1 MKDNS
6 IPFATGDICYGDLS
20 RESGKDFAQW
30 LEGRDYTAAYIGNNY
45 MAAGAVHQLQKMGR
59 SVPKDISI
67 ICFDDSPLVNENGLN
82 LTTISCD
89 PQEMGQAT
97 AETLLKRMAD
107 PLGRRLK
114 MIFSPQLNLRGSV
127 APRK

>member
-1 MKDNS
+1 
-6 IPFATGDICYGDLS
+6 
-20 RESGKDFAQW
+20 
-30 LEGRDYTAAYIGNNY
+30 